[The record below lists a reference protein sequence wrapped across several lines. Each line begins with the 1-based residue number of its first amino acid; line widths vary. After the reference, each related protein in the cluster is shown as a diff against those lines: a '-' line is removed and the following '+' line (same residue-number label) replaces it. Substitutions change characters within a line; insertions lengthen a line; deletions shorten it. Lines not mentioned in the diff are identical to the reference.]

1 MYHTDTMGFP
11 MRKLI
16 SILLSSLLV
25 ACGGGGG
32 SVTTSST
39 VNTVPAVPPCVL
51 KAYPATYP
59 NSFLGSN
66 PIPIPT
72 QKFDSNITRGVGLK
86 DYYPQDNNGCATIS
100 QSARLLYQK
109 TLDRLKSSG
118 VDTVEIY
125 QYGPVDDF
133 NATKWIA
140 DESKWQIPKS
150 DLMWF
155 FQEAHNKNLKVTL
168 VWQLWP
174 VDSKG
179 NWINT
184 TNPSLVEVNKV
195 LTGWNDII
203 TSMAKISNDGN
214 VDNLQIQ
221 WSAFYF
227 PSLTE
232 YSETSTLAFLRII
245 DNVRSIYNGK
255 LFMGTPRFF
264 DKRIIEKVDAIIVPI
279 GVSNW
284 SAYDDVNISASLVK
298 QRVLDSMT
306 GIYLDFALYSGVD
319 PKSINVIWD
328 FNIQSR
334 DKALSQGWVEDGF
347 CISSVNGPI
356 VSWDSSS
363 CMQKNYNTDFS
374 IQAIFIEGSFQAI
387 KEQSYFKTYGVN
399 FSSGYWLTDTLVPG
413 PEGFPNLSQSI
424 RGKPAENIVKAWYSK
439 G

>member
-1 MYHTDTMGFP
+1 MGFP

-16 SILLSSLLV
+16 SLLLCSLLA

-32 SVTTSST
+32 SAIS
-39 VNTVPAVPPCVL
+39 PAPIAAPVAPTCVL
-51 KAYPATYP
+51 KQYTASYP
-59 NSFLGSN
+59 NEFLGSN
-66 PIPIPT
+66 SIPTST
-72 QKFDSNITRGVGLK
+72 QKFDSNIMRGVGLK
-86 DYYPQDNNGCATIS
+86 DYYPQDNNGCPTIS

-109 TLDRLKSSG
+109 TLDRLKSTG

-133 NATKWIA
+133 NATKWVA
-140 DESKWQIPKS
+140 DETKWQIPRN

-184 TNPSLVEVNKV
+184 ANPTLAEVTKTLN
-195 LTGWNDII
+195 GWNDII
-203 TSMAKISNDGN
+203 TSMATIANEGHA
-214 VDNLQIQ
+214 DNLLVQ

-227 PSLTE
+227 PALAEPANT
-232 YSETSTLAFLRII
+232 ETSTLAFIRII
-245 DNVRSIYNGK
+245 DNVRSIFHGK

-264 DKRIIEKVDAIIVPI
+264 DRRIIEKVDAIVIPV
-279 GVSNW
+279 GVVNW
-284 SAYDDVNISASLVK
+284 SYYDDINISPSLVK

-306 GIYLDFALYSGVD
+306 GIYLDFSLYSGMNPRD
-319 PKSINVIWD
+319 IPIIWD

-347 CISSVNGPI
+347 CITTLNGDP
-356 VSWDSSS
+356 VSYTNPL

-374 IQAIFIEGSFQAI
+374 IQAIFIEGAFQAI
-387 KEQSYFKTYGVN
+387 KEQTYFKTYGVN
-399 FSSGYWLTDTLVPG
+399 FSTGYWLTDTLVPG

>member
-1 MYHTDTMGFP
+1 MGLP
-11 MRKLI
+11 MRNTI
-16 SILLSSLLV
+16 SLLLCSLLV

-32 SVTTSST
+32 TGVAPT
-39 VNTVPAVPPCVL
+39 VIPTVPTCVL
-51 KAYPATYP
+51 KTYSSSYP
-59 NSFLGSN
+59 NEFLGTNS
-66 PIPIPT
+66 IPTPT
-72 QKFDSNITRGVGLK
+72 QKFDSNVMRGVGLK
-86 DYYPQDNNGCATIS
+86 DYYPGDNNGCPTIS

-109 TLDRLKSSG
+109 TLDKLKSDG

-133 NATKWIA
+133 NATKWVT
-140 DESKWQIPKS
+140 DETKWQIPKS

-174 VDSKG
+174 TDSKG
-179 NWINT
+179 NSINT
-184 TNPSLVEVNKV
+184 TNPSLIEVTKV
-195 LTGWNDII
+195 LNGWNDII
-203 TSMAKISNDGN
+203 TNMARVSNEGH
-214 VDNLQIQ
+214 VDNLLIQ

-227 PSLTE
+227 PSLTQ
-232 YSETSTLAFLRII
+232 YSESSTLAFLTII

-264 DKRIIEKVDAIIVPI
+264 DRRIIEKVDAIVIPV
-279 GVSNW
+279 GASNW
-284 SAYDDVNISASLVK
+284 SYYDDINISTSLVK

-306 GIYLDFALYSGVD
+306 GIYLDFSLYSGMNPRD
-319 PKSINVIWD
+319 IPIIWD

-334 DKALSQGWVEDGF
+334 DKALSQGWIEDGF
-347 CISSVNGPI
+347 CIDN
-356 VSWDSSS
+356 VSNIIPWESIN
-363 CMQKNYNTDFS
+363 CVQKNYKTDFG
-374 IQAIFIEGSFQAI
+374 IQATFIEGAFQAI
-387 KEQSYFKTYGVN
+387 KEQTYFKTYGVN
-399 FSSGYWLTDTLVPG
+399 FSTGYWLTDTLVPG